1 VLALGPNMDRGMV
14 QDGRQQR
21 ETTEGAVK
29 GEKRPPAGVA
39 TSPSAASANDGAGD
53 YKASA
58 NPEAVVPGAQ
68 AKTRRPGSRRPAGPA
83 RSTIAAN
90 DDAPTI
96 GGLIYALNQQP
107 SQQPFIVAAAASG
120 LWFALAGL
128 FGWALL
134 LPEISRMETFAEI
147 FARPAIITIAATV
160 VIPIALFWFLA
171 MLVWRAQE
179 LRLMSQAMT
188 EVAVR
193 LAEPDRMAE
202 QSVASLGQAVRRQV
216 SFMTEAVSRA
226 LGRAGELEALVHNEV
241 GALERSYSE
250 NEHKIRGLIQELA
263 GERHA
268 LVGTS
273 DQVSETLRS
282 LGHEVPALIEKLS
295 HQQVKLAKIIE
306 GAGQNLIAL
315 ETQISTASGNLE
327 TTLSNRTQYL
337 QTVLDDYTRAL
348 DATLAS
354 RAEALDAQLV
364 ERTRALDSAFSE
376 RVRLFDE
383 SILRSTMAIDTTV
396 SEKARALSSA
406 METQGK
412 VLAETLGRQAHEMDE
427 TLMHGINA
435 VRRTSENITRQSVKA
450 IEGLSNQADLLKN
463 VSENLLQQISNVTSR
478 FDGQGQSIMRAA
490 NALETANFRIDA
502 TLQKRHGELTETLS
516 RLSGKAEQLDGV
528 LHGYSSTLEGS
539 ISNTEARAKALTA
552 EMSRGAEM
560 QAKAALSELER
571 LRAETESH
579 TTRALED
586 LRGKFSNVS
595 REVSEHLGNLSS
607 RFNETSEE
615 LRSKAQRA
623 AAEFEAE
630 QASLRAQADR
640 LPSATRESAE
650 AMRHVLQ
657 EQLRALEQLSS
668 LTTRETTRREV
679 VPPSEPGSPLPLTA
693 AYLAQQAQQPYQQ
706 RPALPAVPAPAAAPG
721 VEQAARDRWTL
732 GDLLAR
738 ASQAE
743 DGGARSVAVNINSIV
758 RALDP
763 ATASAIW
770 LRLRAGQRGIM
781 VRSIYSTDGRSAFD
795 EAARRYQGDAEFRAT
810 VDRYMGD
817 FERLLRDT
825 EQKDPSG
832 RVTHSHLISD
842 SGRVYLFLA
851 HASGRLT

>member
-1 VLALGPNMDRGMV
+1 MV

-21 ETTEGAVK
+21 ETTEGAVVR
-29 GEKRPPAGVA
+29 EKRSPAGVA
-39 TSPSAASANDGAGD
+39 ASPSAATDEGVD
-53 YKASA
+53 RRDHKASA
-58 NPEAVVPGAQ
+58 NPEAVVPGVQ
-68 AKTRRPGSRRPAGPA
+68 ATTRRPARRRPAGPA
-83 RSTIAAN
+83 RSAIAAN

-96 GGLIYALNQQP
+96 GGLIYALNQRP

-120 LWFALAGL
+120 LWLALSAL

-134 LPEISRMETFAEI
+134 LPEISRAETFGEI
-147 FARPAIITIAATV
+147 FKRPAVITVAATV

-273 DQVSETLRS
+273 DQVSETLRA
-282 LGHEVPALIEKLS
+282 LGHEVPTLIDKLS

-315 ETQISTASGNLE
+315 ETQISSASGQLE

-383 SILRSTMAIDTTV
+383 SILRSTMAIDSTV

-412 VLAETLGRQAHEMDE
+412 VLAETLGRQAHDMDE

-478 FDGQGQSIMRAA
+478 FDSQGQSIMRAA

-502 TLQKRHGELTETLS
+502 TLQKRHTELTETLNQ
-516 RLSGKAEQLDGV
+516 LSGKADQLDSV

-539 ISNTEARAKALTA
+539 ISNTEARARALTA

-595 REVSEHLGNLSS
+595 REVSEHLGSLSS

-630 QASLRAQADR
+630 QANLRAQADR

-650 AMRHVLQ
+650 AMRQVLK

-668 LTTRETTRREV
+668 LTSRETMRRDA
-679 VPPSEPGSPLPLTA
+679 VPPSEPPTLPLTA
-693 AYLAQQAQQPYQQ
+693 ASTAPHSEQPFQQ
-706 RPALPAVPAPAAAPG
+706 RPALPAVPTPAAAPS
-721 VEQAARDRWTL
+721 VEQTGRDRWTL

-743 DGGARSVAVNINSIV
+743 DGGPRSVGVNINSIV

-770 LRLRAGQRGIM
+770 SRFRAGQRGIM
-781 VRSIYSTDGRSAFD
+781 VRSIYSTEGRNAFD
-795 EAARRYQGDAEFRAT
+795 EAVRRYQGDAEFRAT

-851 HASGRLT
+851 HASGRLA

>member
-1 VLALGPNMDRGMV
+1 
-14 QDGRQQR
+14 
-21 ETTEGAVK
+21 
-29 GEKRPPAGVA
+29 
-39 TSPSAASANDGAGD
+39 
-53 YKASA
+53 
-58 NPEAVVPGAQ
+58 
-68 AKTRRPGSRRPAGPA
+68 
-83 RSTIAAN
+83 
-90 DDAPTI
+90 
-96 GGLIYALNQQP
+96 LIYALNQRP
-107 SQQPFIVAAAASG
+107 SQQPFILAAAASG
-120 LWFALAGL
+120 LWLALGGL

-134 LPEISRMETFAEI
+134 LPEFSRAETFGEI
-147 FARPAIITIAATV
+147 LTRPAMITVSATV

-315 ETQISTASGNLE
+315 ETQISSASGNLE
-327 TTLSNRTQYL
+327 TTLSNRTNQL

-376 RVRLFDE
+376 RVQR
-383 SILRSTMAIDTTV
+383 
-396 SEKARALSSA
+396 LSSA

-412 VLAETLGRQAHEMDE
+412 VLAETLGRQAHDMDE

-450 IEGLSNQADLLKN
+450 IEGLSSQADLLKN

-478 FDGQGQSIMRAA
+478 FDSQGQSIMRAA

-502 TLQKRHGELTETLS
+502 TLQNRHAELSETLNQ
-516 RLSGKAEQLDGV
+516 LSGKAEQLGSV

-579 TTRALED
+579 TTRAIED
-586 LRGKFSNVS
+586 LRGKFTNVS

-607 RFNETSEE
+607 RFSETSEE

-630 QASLRAQADR
+630 QANIRAQADR

-668 LTTRETTRREV
+668 LTTRETMRRDV
-679 VPPSEPGSPLPLTA
+679 APPSEPSSLTA
-693 AYLAQQAQQPYQQ
+693 AYIAHQAQQPYQQ
-706 RPALPAVPAPAAAPG
+706 RPALPAVPAPAVAAG
-721 VEQAARDRWTL
+721 IEQAGRDRWTL

-743 DGGARSVAVNINSIV
+743 DGGPRSVAVNINSIV

-763 ATASAIW
+763 PTASAIW
-770 LRLRAGQRGIM
+770 SRLRAGQRGIM
-781 VRSIYSTDGRSAFD
+781 VRSIYSTEGRSAFD
-795 EAARRYQGDAEFRAT
+795 EAVRRYQSDAEFRAT

-842 SGRVYLFLA
+842 SGRVYLFLG
-851 HASGRLT
+851 HASGRLA